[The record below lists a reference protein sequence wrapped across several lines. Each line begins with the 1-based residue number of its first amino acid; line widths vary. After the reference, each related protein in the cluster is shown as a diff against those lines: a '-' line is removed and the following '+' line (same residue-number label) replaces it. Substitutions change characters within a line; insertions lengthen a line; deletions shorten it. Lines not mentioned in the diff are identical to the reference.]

1 MTNNQTEL
9 NIGSHCIV
17 IGDCAG
23 KDLKGE
29 DYQFIFKV
37 GDKEYQTTMT
47 PEEYEVINKVVR
59 RTFISQSNLKEKI
72 LEQINKDGGFL
83 YDWQIDNLIK
93 II

>member
-1 MTNNQTEL
+1 MNEL

-17 IGDCAG
+17 IGDGAG
-23 KDLKGE
+23 RDLKRE

-59 RTFISQSNLKEKI
+59 RTLSYLNKLTTVNQNEK
-72 LEQINKDGGFL
+72 LESDKVND
-83 YDWQIDNLIK
+83 
-93 II
+93 